1 MTTDDALAGA
11 GAFRMNPQAAQ
22 NYLRTRVMTATPEQ
36 LQMML
41 YDGAIRFAEQAKA
54 ALDVGDFEKSYQS
67 ISRVQK
73 ILTEMS
79 CGLKH
84 DVLPELCDKL
94 AALYSYVYRKLID
107 ANVRRDLDAM
117 GDALNVLRYQRD
129 TWAMLMDQ
137 LGKQKAAVAAT
148 KINMPAPDGRMEAS
162 ISMRG

>member
-1 MTTDDALAGA
+1 
-11 GAFRMNPQAAQ
+11 MNPQAAQ

-54 ALDVGDFEKSYQS
+54 ALVAEDYEKSYQA
-67 ISRVQK
+67 IARVQK
-73 ILTEMS
+73 IITELS

-84 DVLPELCDKL
+84 DVFPELCEKL
-94 AALYSYVYRKLID
+94 GALYSYVYRRLID
-107 ANVRRDLDAM
+107 ANVKHDP
-117 GDALNVLRYQRD
+117 DALEEAIGLLRYQRE
-129 TWAMLMDQ
+129 TWSLLLDQ